1 MSHYHEYNHNYCYS
15 TVGNNCIPQTIAL
28 TSNTKFLSPLNKI
41 YNEKY
46 TENILLYP
54 GHEEDKALKEDQDVN
69 IFRHNFQK
77 DDKNT
82 CKSCAKY

>member
-1 MSHYHEYNHNYCYS
+1 MSNYHEYNHQYFYS
-15 TVGNNCIPQTIAL
+15 TLGNNCIPQTIAL

-54 GHEEDKALKEDQDVN
+54 GHEEDNNLNSNSKAN
-69 IFRHNFQK
+69 IFKDIIK
-77 DDKNT
+77 DDN
-82 CKSCAKY
+82 KSCKNCLKY